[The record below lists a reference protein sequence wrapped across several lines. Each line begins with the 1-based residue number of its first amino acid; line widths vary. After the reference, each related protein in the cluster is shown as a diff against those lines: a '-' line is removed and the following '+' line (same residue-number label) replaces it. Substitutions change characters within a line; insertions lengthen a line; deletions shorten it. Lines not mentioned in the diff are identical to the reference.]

1 MSIRGRK
8 PRAWFQASS
17 ANSDSAKWPEEE
29 SRIQTP
35 PNICML
41 KAGQTHY
48 LTRPSRLFICTRS
61 SIDRWRLDPHLGQGD
76 DEKQRGKGKRRLL
89 IFLIPINPRAHLL
102 RASLNL
108 VPRVFSFSNRAEKTQ
123 RTRLV
128 LPLLKKLG

>member
-1 MSIRGRK
+1 MSIRGRSLALGSK
-8 PRAWFQASS
+8 PR
-17 ANSDSAKWPEEE
+17 
-29 SRIQTP
+29 
-35 PNICML
+35 L
-41 KAGQTHY
+41 
-48 LTRPSRLFICTRS
+48 LTRVARSGLRKRLGSKLPQTSVCLKLVRRILDSSQSSLHLYAS
-61 SIDRWRLDPHLGQGD
+61 SIDRWRLDPHLGQED
-76 DEKQRGKGKRRLL
+76 DEKERGKGKRRLL